1 MCIAC
6 WMTKLTNKPT
16 KEFRWP
22 KEYYAL
28 MEIFRDVTSHSM
40 LRFMIFSQP
49 PNSSWTLLVFLPPG
63 KGVLQTGRKTEHR
76 GPWDSSFALKKP
88 SLLLGLTPHS
98 IPIIIPALRLS
109 LFRDPNPHR
118 LLVIPPS
125 LSPICEGSPRPITLV
140 VSWCLSVIC
149 KLVVSSW
156 TPPPSKQWR
165 PTTLQAQVWTQKQ
178 E

>member
-1 MCIAC
+1 
-6 WMTKLTNKPT
+6 
-16 KEFRWP
+16 
-22 KEYYAL
+22 

-140 VSWCLSVIC
+140 VSWCLSASAIWLFRAGPLLRQSNGVRRLF
-149 KLVVSSW
+149 KLRCERRNKNRISGSGNGT
-156 TPPPSKQWR
+156 TPYKAGCQR
-165 PTTLQAQVWTQKQ
+165 Q
-178 E
+178 ED